1 MAWGRCKPPGSF
13 RQAQAWDL
21 LSQMKM
27 KEHLPPTLEGLAPVT
42 RNTPAHHLK
51 QGVHRETCACFDCFL
66 PFVLITCEYDFSTE
80 VPRTALVTA
89 GRRAAQSITFT
100 WKQEEKKKGKKK
112 NSKSEV
118 KLPFP
123 HSDECLLFILG
134 LYQIAFSETRKSCV
148 VEGEVSVQT
157 EWPGSRKRD
166 LSVFQTPIENPLPW
180 QERKRWWKEHESFL
194 YDSGSREKVPQ
205 WARVFEHLLL
215 HWLHC
220 LGTLWNV

>member
-1 MAWGRCKPPGSF
+1 MF
-13 RQAQAWDL
+13 RLFFAI
-21 LSQMKM
+21 
-27 KEHLPPTLEGLAPVT
+27 
-42 RNTPAHHLK
+42 
-51 QGVHRETCACFDCFL
+51 CFDYMWIRFL
-66 PFVLITCEYDFSTE
+66 HGSSKDSSGYSWKKSCIVHHIYLKT
-80 VPRTALVTA
+80 
-89 GRRAAQSITFT
+89 GR
-100 WKQEEKKKGKKK
+100 KEKRKKK

-148 VEGEVSVQT
+148 VEGEASVQT
-157 EWPGSRKRD
+157 EWAGSRKRD

-180 QERKRWWKEHESFL
+180 QERKRRWEEHESFL

-220 LGTLWNV
+220 LGTLWNI